1 MTGRLQAARSALSFL
16 VVLGW
21 MMGIGA
27 PILYLFVLPLGA
39 LLEGAQRRRLT
50 SLYMKLVCWGILSGF
65 RLGGARFERRGTIP
79 TAAPSIILMNHQ
91 SLLDIVTTTMM
102 GSPYVPAF
110 VPRRRYARWYIPL
123 VGGSIWLLECP
134 VVDPKRDAK
143 GAVEAMRRAA
153 LDHDHGLLIFPEG
166 HRSVDGQVRPFKT
179 AGTLAALTAR
189 RLPVYLVVSD
199 GYWFGRR
206 FVDFFWSVPRI
217 RGMTEVLG
225 PFAPP
230 EGEEAL
236 VPFIESM
243 RGRIVERLEERR
255 GTRSHGIA

>member
-1 MTGRLQAARSALSFL
+1 MTGRLQGTRSTLSFL
-16 VVLGW
+16 VVLLW
-21 MMGIGA
+21 MMGVGA

-39 LLEGAQRRRLT
+39 FLKGAPRRRLT
-50 SLYMKLVCWGILSGF
+50 SRYMKLVCWGILSGF
-65 RLGGARFERRGTIP
+65 RLGGARFDRRGVLP
-79 TAAPSIILMNHQ
+79 TVSPSIILMNHQ

-123 VGGSIWLLECP
+123 VGGSIWLLQCP

-143 GAVEAMRRAA
+143 GAVDVVRRAA
-153 LDHDHGLLIFPEG
+153 LDHDYGLLVFPEG

-179 AGTLAALTAR
+179 AGTLAALSAR

-206 FVDFFWSVPRI
+206 FVDFFWSVPQI
-217 RGMTEVLG
+217 RGVTEVLG

-230 EGEEAL
+230 EAEEDL
-236 VPFIESM
+236 LPFIEAM

-255 GTRSHGIA
+255 STQPHDVA